1 MDRRSFIGGCATL
14 LSLSGC
20 LERFGGGT
28 STPTTRRPTETYE
41 PWQRVPENAPAPT
54 TQTTVTTEAQTSA
67 TEGPPPDFRISV
79 SAPEKVQLD
88 QSFPVKV
95 TVRNVGSGTGTYES
109 PIAVRR
115 SKQASWERLDQ
126 TMTATLAGGESVTKS
141 FEFTVAYLSTFR
153 FRLEATG
160 QTASVSIG
168 ERSLAVDDVYRHPR
182 NLQLEVTSIE
192 LLDRYTYSEGGYDYT
207 AEPSRD
213 SFVRLQVSVG
223 NLAKDP
229 RWAPRYNIWGVAA
242 LSNLFTPVVP
252 YTAPG
257 KYSGGRIKS
266 LESTA
271 GWVLF
276 DVPKGVTRQNLRAFY
291 KDTYQGNKIRVFWSV

>member
-1 MDRRSFIGGCATL
+1 
-14 LSLSGC
+14 
-20 LERFGGGT
+20 
-28 STPTTRRPTETYE
+28 
-41 PWQRVPENAPAPT
+41 VPENATAPT
-54 TQTTVTTEAQTSA
+54 TQTTETTKAQTSA
-67 TEGPPPDFRISV
+67 TEGPPPDFRLSV

-88 QSFPVKV
+88 QSFPVQV
-95 TVRNVGSGTGTYES
+95 TLRNVGSGKGTYES

-115 SKQASWERLDQ
+115 SKQASWEQLDR

-141 FEFTVAYLSTFR
+141 FEFTVPYLSTFR
-153 FRLEATG
+153 FKLEATG

-168 ERSLAVDDVYRHPR
+168 ERSLAVDEVYRHPR

-192 LLDRYTYSEGGYDYT
+192 LLDRYTYTEGGYDYT

-223 NLAKDP
+223 NLAKEP

-266 LESTA
+266 LESTS

-291 KDTYQGNKIRVFWSV
+291 KATFQGNKIRVFWSV